1 MSISQLDP
9 SLLSSQPLNQSPG
22 TPNLADLSLGSE
34 FSGISMGR
42 TRSEADPNR
51 ANEKPKR
58 TRRTKA
64 QMAAYRADLERSKK
78 LTAVEKITEGA
89 KRGHKGRCGRS
100 SQRSAPGTST
110 PANSTS
116 STPAASQV
124 SVLDSNPAF
133 VLSDYENSSQSHRTQ
148 PVPFSNPFN
157 AKSNTLP
164 AASRSYIPAQSN
176 SLSANHAG
184 ENAYARHLAQE
195 SRMTKSKEPTKA
207 SKPNTRTINCS
218 LMLYKDGV
226 LLDKKGLFCTKQLVN
241 LNDPSLYD
249 NLRVQLWKVFA
260 PDIVAHTEIKS
271 LAISPMRYLFLGQG
285 TAKIPNQEVLSS
297 LISETSSRKKLVLD
311 LMYFHPG
318 TNDSSPSSS
327 QDMSST
333 INQTKNSY
341 TVTETQSRKR
351 RNTSPAKVTNS
362 SKAIHKSWALGISA
376 ASKRVKNLEEL
387 AAHLGRLSKRV
398 LHTTDQTTSG
408 PDPEWIIG
416 NRLCFFTGPPPTTS
430 TPPSSTF
437 QLSNGIHV
445 ATYPITYRVNLNQKI
460 GEGSMRTAYAA
471 QVKTDLGGGHQH
483 INHWVAK
490 VRRTDVEPSIHKH
503 ATDALMYEG
512 FAYLLQEYKESL
524 LNCTQL
530 DESLAIKAS
539 NIQVS
544 QTPSQII
551 F

>member
-1 MSISQLDP
+1 MK
-9 SLLSSQPLNQSPG
+9 
-22 TPNLADLSLGSE
+22 
-34 FSGISMGR
+34 
-42 TRSEADPNR
+42 R
-51 ANEKPKR
+51 A
-58 TRRTKA
+58 
-64 QMAAYRADLERSKK
+64 
-78 LTAVEKITEGA
+78 
-89 KRGHKGRCGRS
+89 
-100 SQRSAPGTST
+100 
-110 PANSTS
+110 
-116 STPAASQV
+116 
-124 SVLDSNPAF
+124 
-133 VLSDYENSSQSHRTQ
+133 SSQSHRTQ

-184 ENAYARHLAQE
+184 ENAYARHLARE

-207 SKPNTRTINCS
+207 NKPNTRTINCS
-218 LMLYKDGV
+218 LMLYEDGV

-376 ASKRVKNLEEL
+376 ASKRVKNPEEL

-445 ATYPITYRVNLNQKI
+445 ATYPITY
-460 GEGSMRTAYAA
+460 
-471 QVKTDLGGGHQH
+471 
-483 INHWVAK
+483 
-490 VRRTDVEPSIHKH
+490 
-503 ATDALMYEG
+503 
-512 FAYLLQEYKESL
+512 
-524 LNCTQL
+524 
-530 DESLAIKAS
+530 
-539 NIQVS
+539 
-544 QTPSQII
+544 
-551 F
+551 